1 MSADLIKPT
10 DVNVGRLQV
19 DDPAI
24 QGFLALLETDI
35 QKGRH
40 LSSLSDSLVQAML
53 DKSMESIDLVGDIEG
68 NVAL

>member
-1 MSADLIKPT
+1 MSADLINPT
-10 DVNVGRLQV
+10 GVDVGGLQV

-40 LSSLSDSLVQAML
+40 LSSLADSLVQAML
-53 DKSMESIDLVGDIEG
+53 DKSMEPVDLVRDIEG

>member
-1 MSADLIKPT
+1 MSADLINPT
-10 DVNVGRLQV
+10 GVDVGGLQV
-19 DDPAI
+19 EDPAI

-53 DKSMESIDLVGDIEG
+53 DKSIGSSDPAVDIEG

>member
-1 MSADLIKPT
+1 MSADLINPT
-10 DVNVGRLQV
+10 GVDVGGLQV

-24 QGFLALLETDI
+24 QGFLALLEIDT

-40 LSSLSDSLVQAML
+40 LSSLSDSLVQVML
-53 DKSMESIDLVGDIEG
+53 DKSMGSIDMAADIEG

>member
-1 MSADLIKPT
+1 MSADLINPT
-10 DVNVGRLQV
+10 GVDVGGMQV

-53 DKSMESIDLVGDIEG
+53 DKSMESVDLVGDIEG